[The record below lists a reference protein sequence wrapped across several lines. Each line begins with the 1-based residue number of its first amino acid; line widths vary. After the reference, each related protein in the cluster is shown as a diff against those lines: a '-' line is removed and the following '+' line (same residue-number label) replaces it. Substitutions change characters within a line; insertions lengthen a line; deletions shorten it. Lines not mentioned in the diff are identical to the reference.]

1 MSDTQ
6 PKAQAHKV
14 REGVAE
20 FAQNAQRAAGDRISQ
35 VRDQARTYGEGAL
48 EQYGQARTH
57 VVERIQDKPV
67 SSVLAVLGVGV
78 VLGVLLGLASQ
89 RHYD

>member
-6 PKAQAHKV
+6 PKAQGQNI
-14 REGVAE
+14 RQGVTD
-20 FAQNAQRAAGDRISQ
+20 FAQSAQKVAGERIAQ
-35 VRDQARTYGEGAL
+35 VRDQARTYSEGAV

-67 SSVLAVLGVGV
+67 TSVLAVLGVGV
-78 VLGVLLGLASQ
+78 VLGVLIGLSAQ
-89 RHYD
+89 RSYD

>member
-1 MSDTQ
+1 MSDAT
-6 PKAQAHKV
+6 PKAESHNV
-14 REGVAE
+14 RQGVSD
-20 FAQNAQRAAGDRISQ
+20 FAQNAQRLAGERLAQ

-67 SSVLAVLGVGV
+67 TSVLAVLGVGV
-78 VLGVLLGLASQ
+78 VLGVLIGLSSQ
-89 RHYD
+89 RRYD